1 MEFKD
6 WAIASLGLGEGVK
19 TSLEMNLRLAAKTVQ
34 ALNQASSRLD
44 EETLT
49 GAMIGALVSAHPMSA
64 ASFPADPASAIQ
76 WSGYSK
82 HGSDAHSERNSG
94 ADFAMVLSLPD
105 GRLRLAIFQ
114 AKSDWGAS
122 ATKNMLVVGQ
132 IKDVPA
138 VTDDSGAV
146 IALAHRRNQIK
157 ALVEGAKNI
166 QSKNGRAVS
175 VSDLAWVYYLCQFR
189 DGIKAVALSEVER
202 SVRLSI
208 RTVKPVKVPLAPT
221 MGRSLD
227 ALLKCG
233 CRQETVCWLELSTPV
248 EGMLPPPIDLSALV
262 ELMPV
267 IVGREGSKG
276 PKLDFGLDV
285 DAIELSQPLVALPE
299 PAPIPAKAQYRP
311 KF

>member
-1 MEFKD
+1 
-6 WAIASLGLGEGVK
+6 
-19 TSLEMNLRLAAKTVQ
+19 MNLRLAAKTVQ

-82 HGSDAHSERNSG
+82 HGSDSHSERNSG

-138 VTDDSGAV
+138 VKDDSGAV
-146 IALAHRRNQIK
+146 IDSASRRNQIK
-157 ALVEGAKNI
+157 ALVEAAKNI
-166 QSKNGRAVS
+166 QSKNGKIAS
-175 VSDLAWVYYLCQFR
+175 VSDLTWVYYLCQFQ
-189 DGIKAVALSEVER
+189 DGIKAVALSEIKE
-202 SVRLSI
+202 SVLSSI
-208 RTVKPVKVPLAPT
+208 KMVKTVKVSLAPT

-233 CRQETVCWLELSTPV
+233 CRQETLCWLELSTPV
-248 EGMLPPPIDLSALV
+248 DGMLPPRIDLSALV

-267 IVGREGSKG
+267 VVGKEGSKG
-276 PKLDFGLDV
+276 PQLDFGLDV
-285 DAIELSQPLVALPE
+285 EVVELSRQLLALPE
-299 PAPIPAKAQYRP
+299 SAPIPPKAQHGI
-311 KF
+311 KI

>member
-6 WAIASLGLGEGVK
+6 WVIASLGLGKGIK
-19 TSLEMNLRLAAKTVQ
+19 TALEMNLRLAAKTVQ

-64 ASFPADPASAIQ
+64 ASFPADPASAIE

-82 HGSDAHSERNSG
+82 HGSDAHSERHSG

-114 AKSDWGAS
+114 AKSDWSQS

-132 IKDVPA
+132 LKDVPA
-138 VTDDSGAV
+138 VKDDSGAV
-146 IALAHRRNQIK
+146 IETAHRRNQIK
-157 ALVEGAKNI
+157 ALVEAAKNI
-166 QSKNGRAVS
+166 QSKNGKTIS
-175 VSDLAWVYYLCQFR
+175 VSDLRWVYYLCQFQ
-189 DGIKAVALSEVER
+189 DGIKAVALSEIEE
-202 SVRLSI
+202 SVLLSI
-208 RTVKPVKVPLAPT
+208 RMVSTVKVPLSPT
-221 MGRSLD
+221 IGRSLD

-233 CRQETVCWLELSTPV
+233 CRQKTLCWLELSASV

-267 IVGREGSKG
+267 VVGQEGSKG
-276 PKLDFGLDV
+276 PKLEFGLDV
-285 DAIELSQPLVALPE
+285 DVVKLSQQLVALPE
-299 PAPIPAKAQYRP
+299 PAPIPSKAQHRI
-311 KF
+311 KI

>member
-6 WAIASLGLGEGVK
+6 WVIASLGLGEGVE
-19 TSLEMNLRLAAKTVQ
+19 TALEMNLRLAARTVQ

-114 AKSDWGAS
+114 AKSDWGQS

-132 IKDVPA
+132 IKDVSA
-138 VTDDSGAV
+138 VEDDSGA
-146 IALAHRRNQIK
+146 IIKSAHRRNQIE
-157 ALVEGAKNI
+157 ALVEAAINI
-166 QSKNGRAVS
+166 QLKNGKVVS
-175 VSDLAWVYYLCQFR
+175 VSGLRWVYYLCQFQ
-189 DGIKAVALSEVER
+189 DGIKAVALSEIEK
-202 SVRLSI
+202 SVQLSI
-208 RTVKPVKVPLAPT
+208 RTVRPVKVPLAPN

-233 CRQETVCWLELSTPV
+233 CRQETMCWLELSTPV
-248 EGMLPPPIDLSALV
+248 KGMLPPPIDLSALV

-267 IVGREGSKG
+267 VVGREGSKG
-276 PKLDFGLDV
+276 PRLEFGLDV
-285 DAIELSQPLVALPE
+285 DVIELSHPLVALPE

-311 KF
+311 TF

>member
-1 MEFKD
+1 
-6 WAIASLGLGEGVK
+6 
-19 TSLEMNLRLAAKTVQ
+19 MNLRLAARTVQ

-114 AKSDWGAS
+114 AKSDWGQS

-132 IKDVPA
+132 IKDVSA
-138 VTDDSGAV
+138 VEDDSGA
-146 IALAHRRNQIK
+146 IIKSAHRRNQIE
-157 ALVEGAKNI
+157 ALVEAAINI
-166 QSKNGRAVS
+166 QLKNGKVVS
-175 VSDLAWVYYLCQFR
+175 VSGLRWVYYLCQFQ
-189 DGIKAVALSEVER
+189 DGIKAVALSEIEK
-202 SVRLSI
+202 SVQLSI
-208 RTVKPVKVPLAPT
+208 RTVRPVKVPLAPN

-233 CRQETVCWLELSTPV
+233 CRQETMCWLELSTPV
-248 EGMLPPPIDLSALV
+248 KGMLPPPIDLSALV

-267 IVGREGSKG
+267 VVGREGSKG
-276 PKLDFGLDV
+276 PRLEFGLDV
-285 DAIELSQPLVALPE
+285 DVIELSHPLVALPE

-311 KF
+311 TF

>member
-6 WAIASLGLGEGVK
+6 WVIASLSLGEGVE
-19 TSLEMNLRLAAKTVQ
+19 TALEMNLRLAAKTVQ

-64 ASFPADPASAIQ
+64 ASFPADPASAIS

-114 AKSDWGAS
+114 AKSDWGQS

-138 VTDDSGAV
+138 VVDDSGAV
-146 IALAHRRNQIK
+146 IESAHRRNQIE
-157 ALVEGAKNI
+157 ALVEAASNI
-166 QSKNGRAVS
+166 QSKNGKVVS
-175 VSDLAWVYYLCQFR
+175 VSGLRWVYYLCQFQ
-189 DGIKAVALSEVER
+189 DGIKAVALSEIKE
-202 SVRLSI
+202 SVLSSI
-208 RTVKPVKVPLAPT
+208 RTVKPVKVRLAPT

-227 ALLKCG
+227 ALLECG
-233 CRQETVCWLELSTPV
+233 CRQETKCWLELSTPV

-267 IVGREGSKG
+267 VVGRESSKG
-276 PKLDFGLDV
+276 PKLEFGLDV
-285 DAIELSQPLVALPE
+285 DVVELSQPLAGLPE
-299 PAPIPAKAQYRP
+299 PAPLPAKAQYRP
-311 KF
+311 TF